1 MAEDSPAEADIP
13 EEGSVNPGDAV
24 GACIDK
30 HQSLHALQNLLDVGG
45 RIVFRVG
52 TKFEANELAAIFAQ
66 SRLAGHGAIVFKEEG
81 IGHGAHDAG
90 DVVGIFFFLLAFP
103 GQFGGTIHKLV
114 EASFL
119 RLALLWSERLVVIG
133 DRHAGHG
140 IAGLAVELGLRA
152 TAGLLARREH
162 VAGGGVLT
170 GPDLILHG
178 EANQFCSWYGGSFRG
193 LYELCRGQKRQGS
206 DRESAAPR
214 FHPEAPH

>member
-30 HQSLHALQNLLDVGG
+30 HQSLHALQNLIDVGG
-45 RIVFRVG
+45 LILFRVG
-52 TKFEANELAAIFAQ
+52 AKFEANELAAIYTQ
-66 SRLAGHGAIVFKEEG
+66 SRLAGHGAIVFEEEG

-152 TAGLLARREH
+152 TAGLLARREP
-162 VAGGGVLT
+162 VAGAGVLT